1 VHDFDASI
9 AEALS
14 APTDGWDFSF
24 LDGRTHTADVSWS
37 YATLARPLIDAA
49 GALLDVD
56 TGGGELLAA
65 LAPLPARTVAVE
77 THQPAVAAARLGP
90 LGVAVVT
97 ALAEAG
103 GGFDLVL
110 NRHGRLDAA
119 GTARALRPGGAL
131 LTQQVGSQNCAELNA
146 ALGAPPV
153 RPAGEWSAPVAA
165 DALAAAG
172 FALQEVREEF
182 PELTFD
188 DPGAIVFQ
196 LRMVA
201 WQIPDFSIQRYAE
214 RLRALRYPFTVRTHR
229 FLILASNG

>member
-1 VHDFDASI
+1 MNDFDASI
-9 AEALS
+9 ADALA
-14 APTDGWDFSF
+14 APTGGWDFSF
-24 LDGRTHTADVSWS
+24 LDGRTHCAETSWS
-37 YATLARPLIDAA
+37 YTDLARPLIDAA

-65 LAPLPARTVAVE
+65 FAPLPARTVAVE
-77 THQPAVAAARLGP
+77 SHQPAVAAARLGA
-90 LGVAVVT
+90 LGVAVVP
-97 ALAEAG
+97 ALADAG

-119 GTARALRPGGAL
+119 GTARALRRGGTL
-131 LTQQVGSQNCAELNA
+131 LSQQVGAEDCAELNA
-146 ALGAPPV
+146 ALGAPPP
-153 RPAGEWSAPVAA
+153 RPAGAWSAAVAA
-165 DALAAAG
+165 EALAAAG

-201 WQIPDFSIQRYAE
+201 WQIPDFSIERHGA

-229 FLILASNG
+229 FLIRASNG